1 MQHDRDEELLPRIL
15 PTTQSQNQ
23 VLQFSSSI
31 LTVVVWPCDG
41 QPLRRQ
47 VDWHQPIS
55 RAGVACWTGC
65 MGGTTE
71 LSRRHLRWLCAPD
84 MHLEHLVQHCAV
96 LKWSRSDH
104 TVLKW
109 SRRPVSAAWYYTYL
123 ALQINLPAQPTY
135 PGRFPTVR
143 SARSS
148 APQGVSVFHA
158 DGPKEGES
166 GLPITNKA
174 MDLNTNAQNPSK
186 NLGALLEPQPSVY
199 GCFSTAACCSCSSAN
214 YNMLSAV
221 SRVRGTCRQCAT
233 RRTLCGRLLSSSAG
247 TPV

>member
-1 MQHDRDEELLPRIL
+1 
-15 PTTQSQNQ
+15 
-23 VLQFSSSI
+23 
-31 LTVVVWPCDG
+31 
-41 QPLRRQ
+41 
-47 VDWHQPIS
+47 
-55 RAGVACWTGC
+55 
-65 MGGTTE
+65 
-71 LSRRHLRWLCAPD
+71 
-84 MHLEHLVQHCAV
+84 
-96 LKWSRSDH
+96 
-104 TVLKW
+104 
-109 SRRPVSAAWYYTYL
+109 
-123 ALQINLPAQPTY
+123 
-135 PGRFPTVR
+135 
-143 SARSS
+143 
-148 APQGVSVFHA
+148 VFHA